1 MNECGQG
8 ERNFGLGLD
17 PQKGVILHKS
27 MYVHIHKN
35 VKDSNAEYSQN
46 MSTQQEASGFSSQ
59 NKCF

>member
-27 MYVHIHKN
+27 MYVYI
-35 VKDSNAEYSQN
+35 YS
-46 MSTQQEASGFSSQ
+46 EKCEGF
-59 NKCF
+59 KCRIGALACFEMKTA